1 MWPALGKS
9 GMCLNLEKEALGA
22 GRKEVQQAV
31 CVPESHL
38 DPVPTACRGFGQE
51 EAGRKG
57 EYPAQRM
64 S

>member
-1 MWPALGKS
+1 
-9 GMCLNLEKEALGA
+9 MCLNLEKEALGA

-57 EYPAQRM
+57 EYPAQRI